1 MFKLCLLVLLACAPG
16 SYSAPASRASRSL
29 NDRSRNMIKKL
40 STEPEE
46 ILDNSTELRFK
57 TLAAAVFKKNNE
69 LLKDLTSEDYY
80 DEYDEANF
88 NPIINIR
95 FKRAENIENV
105 DADNST
111 EQLSEEENSEA
122 EDNNTMKMASKA
134 KKNTAAGNKRPRSNK
149 TNVLK
154 RTRKVKSNRS
164 LRKSNRRRNRRRRLR
179 KNRS

>member
-1 MFKLCLLVLLACAPG
+1 
-16 SYSAPASRASRSL
+16 
-29 NDRSRNMIKKL
+29 MIKKL
-40 STEPEE
+40 SAEPEE
-46 ILDNSTELRFK
+46 ILDNSTELRYK
-57 TLAAAVFKKNNE
+57 ILTAAAFKKNNE
-69 LLKDLTSEDYY
+69 LLKDLTNEEYY

-95 FKRAENIENV
+95 FKRSEDTEHG

-111 EQLSEEENSEA
+111 EIHSEEEMNSEA
-122 EDNNTMKMASKA
+122 EDNNTIKMASKEE
-134 KKNTAAGNKRPRSNK
+134 KKPVAGNKRPRSNK

-154 RTRKVKSNRS
+154 RTRKMKSNRS